1 MFIHVRTQKEK
12 YVKEGLQY
20 LMKTRDCI
28 PIFSFENLM
37 LCLDS
42 DKLHVLCSVDF
53 PDKRRYS
60 SPREGIFQV
69 NTFTCTECP
78 LLKKSLI

>member
-1 MFIHVRTQKEK
+1 MFTHVRTQKEK
-12 YVKEGLQY
+12 YIKEGLQY
-20 LMKTRDCI
+20 LTRARDCI

-37 LCLDS
+37 LYLDS

-53 PDKRRYS
+53 PDNRRYS

-69 NTFTCTECP
+69 NTFTCTESA
-78 LLKKSLI
+78 LY

>member
-1 MFIHVRTQKEK
+1 MSELRKKNTL
-12 YVKEGLQY
+12 KEGLQY
-20 LMKTRDCI
+20 LMKTHDCI

-37 LCLDS
+37 LCLGS

-53 PDKRRYS
+53 PDNKRYS

-69 NTFTCTECP
+69 NTFTSTESA
-78 LLKKSLI
+78 LY